1 MNEIKKFVRL
11 NDNRIYDT
19 SKLAYYNYEDGKH
32 YQVNYDYSHRD
43 GHYDITDII
52 VKLANTPQELIEV
65 GDLIVDSEYGY
76 PFRADQ
82 VFKDNIVNDIEGWI
96 IPFNE
101 ITKILTPNSNG
112 GYDLQ
117 WSADNDKR

>member
-52 VKLANTPQELIEV
+52 VKSANTPQELIEV
-65 GDLIVDSEYGY
+65 GDLVRSKLHNYTAEVT
-76 PFRADQ
+76 Q
-82 VFKDNIVNDIEGWI
+82 VFDSILQLT
-96 IPFNE
+96 IPYAGVLNNE

-117 WSADNDKR
+117 WEGYNE